1 MFISGRLCG
10 SELCSHAF
18 YIVRHRNCNY
28 VYVTEHDQVA
38 FDFWRQFD
46 VQLIIRWANKNA
58 IEVISECLLVG
69 QESSRKVCV
78 QLKLIFG

>member
-46 VQLIIRWANKNA
+46 VDTIN
-58 IEVISECLLVG
+58 
-69 QESSRKVCV
+69 
-78 QLKLIFG
+78 